1 MKITAFRVGM
11 VFRKVYRASKE
22 EFYEVVEIISD
33 KLSGYKRDV
42 ISLGNV
48 TAKNITVV
56 NISEINNPKCWKY
69 VEGASIKTERETTV
83 VTKVVFSDGS
93 GSKILDRSVVDI
105 NLTRLSES
113 EEAQDLEYEE
123 FVSPKVEVKEE
134 ALKSVPK
141 IKKEPM
147 PCPPAREFLGDA
159 EFYFRLMPLIY
170 DDLHILGE
178 RTKSAVA
185 VYRGI
190 HIPPRG
196 GLSIHV
202 HQSELQAFRDGR
214 SLREIWKL
222 GNRIRAH
229 TPEQVGTGVSP
240 QTIVLRMMKAFY
252 HWGTMPE
259 KENLSMNKPLHA
271 LPAGDYNADD
281 SRVRLQKKRRKLGR
295 N

>member
-69 VEGASIKTERETTV
+69 VEGASIETERETTV

-123 FVSPKVEVKEE
+123 FVSPKVEV
-134 ALKSVPK
+134 
-141 IKKEPM
+141 
-147 PCPPAREFLGDA
+147 
-159 EFYFRLMPLIY
+159 
-170 DDLHILGE
+170 
-178 RTKSAVA
+178 
-185 VYRGI
+185 
-190 HIPPRG
+190 
-196 GLSIHV
+196 
-202 HQSELQAFRDGR
+202 
-214 SLREIWKL
+214 
-222 GNRIRAH
+222 N
-229 TPEQVGTGVSP
+229 
-240 QTIVLRMMKAFY
+240 
-252 HWGTMPE
+252 
-259 KENLSMNKPLHA
+259 
-271 LPAGDYNADD
+271 
-281 SRVRLQKKRRKLGR
+281 
-295 N
+295 